1 MSRPAAEAPAYGY
14 TWAFVALEYWALV
27 LNRIYLVYVGDRMLS
42 GACMGGPV
50 MAVPY
55 PRAAWEPE
63 WWLDDRRLRR
73 YGGVDVQGPRVPR
86 AALGQ
91 LPAPPRRRRRRLVR
105 REAKWGMGT
114 VPYSGR
120 IHVAWRDGHR
130 RELILLGR
138 QDGPAIRDRLRPAHA
153 WAGIG
158 AGDAGPHPT
167 WTLPRPG
174 IIVPET

>member
-1 MSRPAAEAPAYGY
+1 MRPPEVDAPAYGY
-14 TWAFVALEYWALV
+14 GWSFVALEYWALV

-50 MAVPY
+50 MALPY
-55 PRAAWEPE
+55 PRAAWEQE
-63 WWLDDRRLRR
+63 WWLSDRQLRR
-73 YGGVDVQGPRVPR
+73 YAGVDVQGPEFRGRHWANFQLPR
-86 AALGQ
+86 AEIADVWFDAS
-91 LPAPPRRRRRRLVR
+91 P
-105 REAKWGMGT
+105 KWGMGT

-138 QDGPAIRDRLRPAHA
+138 QDGPAIRDRLLPAHA
-153 WAGIG
+153 RTSVG
-158 AGDAGPHPT
+158 AADAVPRPT

-174 IIVPET
+174 IIVPEG